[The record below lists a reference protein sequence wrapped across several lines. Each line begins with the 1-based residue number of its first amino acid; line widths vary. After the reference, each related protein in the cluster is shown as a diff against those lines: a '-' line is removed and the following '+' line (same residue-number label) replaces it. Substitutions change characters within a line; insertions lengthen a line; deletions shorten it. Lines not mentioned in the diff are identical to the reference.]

1 MALIAMSDI
10 RPDQRF
16 YYQFRKAIKNGEI
29 TKKPCIFCGDPNAH
43 AHHPDYTKPLTVR
56 WVCRKCHA
64 VRIHSFIQMIKLQ
77 GFSMRIVL
85 EILVECGLRGKNL
98 RTIAGD
104 MRPYV
109 VAKRHRH
116 GQ

>member
-1 MALIAMSDI
+1 MKKIIELSEKHKKANHIPEDVWELSRDNEVFI
-10 RPDQRF
+10 RD
-16 YYQFRKAIKNGEI
+16 EI
-29 TKKPCIFCGDPNAH
+29 TGE
-43 AHHPDYTKPLTVR
+43 L
-56 WVCRKCHA
+56 
-64 VRIHSFIQMIKLQ
+64 IQ
-77 GFSMRIVL
+77 VL
-85 EILVECGLRGKNL
+85 DCTGKNL

>member
-1 MALIAMSDI
+1 
-10 RPDQRF
+10 
-16 YYQFRKAIKNGEI
+16 
-29 TKKPCIFCGDPNAH
+29 
-43 AHHPDYTKPLTVR
+43 
-56 WVCRKCHA
+56 
-64 VRIHSFIQMIKLQ
+64 MIKLQ